1 MYLDL
6 SYVLGFPLLKFCEA
20 QLLQFLQNQN
30 KNGKKF
36 SQAYRILFLAIKN
49 HEINELSTK
58 DLPLKMYMRKP
69 VYTNPIPSIHK
80 RYPGS

>member
-1 MYLDL
+1 MKRSFY
-6 SYVLGFPLLKFCEA
+6 SSSK
-20 QLLQFLQNQN
+20 NQD
-30 KNGKKF
+30 KNGRNF

-69 VYTNPIPSIHK
+69 VYANSIPAAYK